1 MANVS
6 GWSCKPQTA
15 HGDNPPWF
23 FSPRSI
29 LHCFSVSCVS
39 PLGLESGEI
48 PDEAL
53 SHSLPANHASKPRY
67 IRPSVIVT
75 NFPYGWFSRPVQNPP
90 DYLQIDF
97 GSLRKVTR
105 LSSMGGHGIDFYVA
119 TYKLSHS
126 KDGLTWIEY
135 RENGQIKVSGLIHF
149 SPVDFN
155 GYQKDYSNQ
164 YWPVASVQA
173 LQWSKGVQIYC
184 FWNLML
190 YCNDNVMEIYCES
203 LRFHSLN
210 LSNILVGISS
220 IG

>member
-1 MANVS
+1 MVLFNTEYFAL
-6 GWSCKPQTA
+6 
-15 HGDNPPWF
+15 
-23 FSPRSI
+23 FSA
-29 LHCFSVSCVS
+29 SCVS

-67 IRPSVIVT
+67 IRLNLIVT
-75 NFPYGWFSRPVQNPP
+75 HFPYGWYSRHVQNPA

-105 LSSMGGHGIDFYVA
+105 LSSMGGQGVDFYVA

-135 RENGQIKVSGLIHF
+135 RENGQIKVSLF

-155 GYQKDYSNQ
+155 GYQKEYSNQ
-164 YWPVASVQA
+164 Y
-173 LQWSKGVQIYC
+173 
-184 FWNLML
+184 
-190 YCNDNVMEIYCES
+190 
-203 LRFHSLN
+203 
-210 LSNILVGISS
+210 
-220 IG
+220 